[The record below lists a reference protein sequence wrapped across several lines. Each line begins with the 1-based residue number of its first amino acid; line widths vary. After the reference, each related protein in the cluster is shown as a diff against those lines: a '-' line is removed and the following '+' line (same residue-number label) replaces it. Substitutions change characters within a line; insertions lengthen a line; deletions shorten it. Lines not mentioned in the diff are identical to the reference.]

1 MSYYVDFGIVTN
13 KEGIDILLAS
23 SIVKELRANGY
34 ATLYE
39 MKGVDDRY
47 YLKITSVNYYYY
59 LERKGLFDVLETI
72 PYRETMLV
80 GERYTDIESTCVY
93 PESMDN
99 DPPFNYLSCK
109 RTIEPCYECSRIGE
123 NIDAAAEADKL
134 IDILTDGDND
144 PKRREACAENLLE
157 AMDLMLSDSDDND
170 KVYAVGE
177 DSIDVVNTDK

>member
-23 SIVKELRANGY
+23 SIVKELRAKGD
-34 ATLYE
+34 ATLYQ
-39 MKGVDDRY
+39 MKEVDDRY
-47 YLKITSVNYYYY
+47 YLKITSVNYYY
-59 LERKGLFDVLETI
+59 LEHNGLFDVLKTI

-80 GERYTDIESTCVY
+80 GERYTDIESECIY

-99 DPPFNYLSCK
+99 DPPFNCLSCK
-109 RTIEPCYECSRIGE
+109 RTIEPCYECSRISE

-144 PKRREACAENLLE
+144 PKRREACTENLLE
-157 AMDLMLSDSDDND
+157 AMDLILSDSDADD